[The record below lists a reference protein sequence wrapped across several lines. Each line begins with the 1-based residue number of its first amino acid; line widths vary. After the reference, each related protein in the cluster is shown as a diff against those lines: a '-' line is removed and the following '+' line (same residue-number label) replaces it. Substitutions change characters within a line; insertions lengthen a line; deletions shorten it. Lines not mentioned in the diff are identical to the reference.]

1 MTFYQQTSLILKLQE
16 YRSDQYSNKAMLFQ
30 KRGTFL
36 NLNILPELERIGNF
50 PGNKR

>member
-1 MTFYQQTSLILKLQE
+1 MTFYQQISLILKLQE
-16 YRSDQYSNKAMLFQ
+16 YRSANKAMLFQ

-50 PGNKR
+50 PGNKK